1 MKILKPIVKE
11 HDGSSLREL
20 IDLWKERSF
29 CEVEEIKT
37 NHYPSNPDAKCWV
50 GETGNILLYD
60 FPLLDHLQ
68 VEYDKLKSSLRKS
81 FSERSTMCGFIGVQ
95 TTGHRQKSAD
105 YWSRCCDVFHMYTVP
120 FLVHEEYLK
129 SISNF
134 RFGLCLP
141 GVGPK
146 CLRDIELMGLGVVP
160 IFTPQVSTNY
170 HNELKKD
177 VHYLVAET
185 PEDVIHSINNCSREK
200 WEYISQECIKWFE
213 KNCSIE
219 GSFNTTMEIIEK
231 GLYNDRSRL

>member
-1 MKILKPIVKE
+1 
-11 HDGSSLREL
+11 
-20 IDLWKERSF
+20 
-29 CEVEEIKT
+29 
-37 NHYPSNPDAKCWV
+37 
-50 GETGNILLYD
+50 
-60 FPLLDHLQ
+60 
-68 VEYDKLKSSLRKS
+68 
-81 FSERSTMCGFIGVQ
+81 
-95 TTGHRQKSAD
+95 
-105 YWSRCCDVFHMYTVP
+105 
-120 FLVHEEYLK
+120 
-129 SISNF
+129 
-134 RFGLCLP
+134 
-141 GVGPK
+141 
-146 CLRDIELMGLGVVP
+146 MGLGVVP